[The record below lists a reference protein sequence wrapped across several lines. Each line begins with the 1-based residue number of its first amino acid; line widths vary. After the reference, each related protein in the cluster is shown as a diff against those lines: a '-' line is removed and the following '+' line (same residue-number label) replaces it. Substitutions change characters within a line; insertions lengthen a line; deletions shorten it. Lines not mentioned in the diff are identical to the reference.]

1 MANLPEAKD
10 RFIEEAVT
18 STQNFLLS
26 RHQKL
31 NWQDHLFVSRNT
43 LHLVDKEEYER
54 LHSQLGRDG
63 AGLSRCGRILIDI
76 KPGAR
81 VDYYGNVDDYWIDS
95 DNEAVRATYSTILS
109 AELIGS
115 MMPFIAKVT
124 VPKVPENV
132 FNVMVNK
139 LTQDLPPATG
149 MPVKTFRR
157 FKEHK
162 LRPEDC
168 SLVGT
173 GCRLVWSFGSR
184 DPVGYSVQMG
194 ESFDRLVCCVLSSEL
209 TSQFIH
215 KSIPNIKAAE
225 QLLAS
230 EQSFVRPVKKKLAK
244 LSFSFNPAVSEGNNS
259 FVGYV
264 EGYMLNRLLREI
276 SRRNGKLTLEEYLNP
291 SFLF

>member
-1 MANLPEAKD
+1 MANLQEAKD

-18 STQNFLLS
+18 TTQNFLLS
-26 RHQKL
+26 RHKKL
-31 NWQDHLFVSRNT
+31 NWQAHPLVSRDT
-43 LHLVDKEEYER
+43 LHLVDDEEYKQ
-54 LHSQLGRDG
+54 LYGQLGREG
-63 AGLSRCGRILIDI
+63 AGLSRCGRILIDM

-81 VDYYGNVDDYWIDS
+81 VVYYGNANDYWIDS
-95 DNEAVRATYSTILS
+95 DNEAVRATSSTILS

-115 MMPFIAKVT
+115 MMPFTAKVT

-139 LTQDLPPATG
+139 LTQDLLPATG
-149 MPVKTFRR
+149 VPVKIFRR
-157 FKEHK
+157 LKEHK

-168 SLVGT
+168 SLVGA
-173 GCRLVWSFGSR
+173 GCRLVLNLSKR
-184 DPVGYSVQMG
+184 DLGYSVQMG

-215 KSIPNIKAAE
+215 QSIPSIIAAE
-225 QLLAS
+225 QLLAQ

-259 FVGYV
+259 LVGYV

-276 SRRNGKLTLEEYLNP
+276 SRGNGKLTLEEYLNP
-291 SFLF
+291 SFHF